1 MDSYDML
8 HLEHE
13 TLLLCVTSTFG
24 NGDPPENGESF
35 AKQLQAIKVTGDTA
49 PDLERESISLPVT
62 YLRYSSI
69 DTSDVNSSPNLNMER
84 LDLNSPIYA
93 DDNFTFA
100 DHVGPLSNVR
110 LVSLCVCV
118 CISHCLLRLCFVC
131 LSVFHFEKT
140 REISV

>member
-69 DTSDVNSSPNLNMER
+69 DTSDLNSSPNLNMER

-110 LVSLCVCV
+110 LVGL
-118 CISHCLLRLCFVC
+118 F
-131 LSVFHFEKT
+131 
-140 REISV
+140 